1 MNLFPGEKAGLP
13 PEFPAVF
20 PENGGVLPVF
30 SPALPRKTFLDLPP
44 RGTFILEIMEPWLPK
59 TERTWDT
66 DPEKGRDV
74 SLSNH
79 FVHPYMPNSVPAI
92 EAEML
97 REVGVKDVAEIYR
110 SVIPEDLLFPGEMD
124 LPEPILS
131 EQALK
136 RHMNALLAQN
146 TSTAEALS
154 FLGAGCYKRYIPA
167 VCDEIA
173 NRSEFLTA
181 YCGDTYS
188 DHGKMQAIFEY
199 ASMMAE
205 LLELDVVSYPTY
217 DAGQAV
223 SSSFRMAF
231 RLRPDRKEILI
242 PAHMSP
248 EIRSQAEAYC
258 APFGTLVPVADP
270 GGILDLEDLKA
281 KLSENT
287 AAVFLENPSFLGVFQ
302 PKAREVMD
310 LAHQAGALG
319 IVMPEVSSLGVMD
332 PPARY
337 GADLTCGDIQPL
349 GIHMQ
354 YGSGCAG
361 FIAMDNDPALVNE
374 LPTYLYGICETGKE
388 GQYGWGRALYY
399 RNSHA
404 SREKA
409 KEYFGTECGLWAI
422 VAGCYLATMGPQGM
436 QELGARIL
444 AYAAYAQQK
453 LAALP
458 GVKVN
463 PAPVFQEF
471 VVDFS
476 ATGKTVAEINAALL
490 ERNIFGGVDLGRAF
504 PDCQGQALYCVSDT
518 TTAADIDTLYAAL
531 AAILGGSAQ

>member
-1 MNLFPGEKAGLP
+1 
-13 PEFPAVF
+13 
-20 PENGGVLPVF
+20 
-30 SPALPRKTFLDLPP
+30 
-44 RGTFILEIMEPWLPK
+44 MEPWLPK
-59 TERTWDT
+59 TEWTWDT

-136 RHMNALLAQN
+136 RHMNAILARN
-146 TSTAEALS
+146 TSTEEAIS

-231 RLRPDRKEILI
+231 RLRPERREILI
-242 PAHMSP
+242 PAHMNP
-248 EIRSQAEAYC
+248 EIRSQAETYC
-258 APFGTLVPVADP
+258 APFGKLVPVADP
-270 GGILDLEDLKA
+270 GGVVDLDDLKA
-281 KLSENT
+281 KLSDNT
-287 AAVFLENPSFLGVFQ
+287 AAVFLENPSYLGAFQ
-302 PKAREVMD
+302 PQAKQVMD
-310 LAHQAGALG
+310 LAHGAGALG
-319 IVMPEVSSLGVMD
+319 IVMPEVSALGIME

-361 FIAMDNDPALVNE
+361 FIAMDSDPALVNE
-374 LPTYLYGICETGKE
+374 LPTYLYGISETGKA

-404 SREKA
+404 TREKA

-422 VAGCYLATMGPQGM
+422 VAGCYLAVMGPQGM
-436 QELGARIL
+436 RELGERIL
-444 AYAAYAQQK
+444 SYAAYAQKQ

-476 ATGKTVAEINAALL
+476 ATGKSVAEIHAALL

-504 PDCQGQALYCVSDT
+504 PDCAGQALYCVNDT
-518 TTAADIDTLYAAL
+518 TTAADIHTLCAAL
-531 AAILGGSAQ
+531 AEILGGSAQ

>member
-1 MNLFPGEKAGLP
+1 M
-13 PEFPAVF
+13 
-20 PENGGVLPVF
+20 
-30 SPALPRKTFLDLPP
+30 
-44 RGTFILEIMEPWLPK
+44 
-59 TERTWDT
+59 
-66 DPEKGRDV
+66 
-74 SLSNH
+74 SNH
-79 FVHPYMPNSVPAI
+79 FIHPYMPNSVPEI
-92 EAEML
+92 EGEML
-97 REVGVKDVAEIYR
+97 REIGVGDVSEIYR
-110 SVIPEDLLFPGEMD
+110 SVIPEDLLFQGEMD
-124 LPEPILS
+124 LPDPIPS

-136 RHMNALLAQN
+136 RHMNGLLAQN

-302 PKAREVMD
+302 PKAKEVMD

>member
-1 MNLFPGEKAGLP
+1 M
-13 PEFPAVF
+13 
-20 PENGGVLPVF
+20 
-30 SPALPRKTFLDLPP
+30 
-44 RGTFILEIMEPWLPK
+44 
-59 TERTWDT
+59 
-66 DPEKGRDV
+66 
-74 SLSNH
+74 SNH
-79 FVHPYMPNSVPAI
+79 FIHPYMPNSVPEI
-92 EAEML
+92 EGEML
-97 REVGVKDVAEIYR
+97 REIGVGDVSEIYR
-110 SVIPEDLLFPGEMD
+110 SVIPEDLLFQGEMD
-124 LPEPILS
+124 LPDPIPS

-136 RHMNALLAQN
+136 RHMNGLLAQN

-154 FLGAGCYKRYIPA
+154 FLGAGCYQRYIPA

-354 YGSGCAG
+354 YGSGWSMSCPPISTASARPARRGSTAG
-361 FIAMDNDPALVNE
+361 AGPSTTATATPPGRRPRSTSAPSAACGPSWPGATWPPWVPRACRN
-374 LPTYLYGICETGKE
+374 
-388 GQYGWGRALYY
+388 WGRA
-399 RNSHA
+399 SWPTPPMP
-404 SREKA
+404 SRS
-409 KEYFGTECGLWAI
+409 W
-422 VAGCYLATMGPQGM
+422 
-436 QELGARIL
+436 
-444 AYAAYAQQK
+444 
-453 LAALP
+453 LP
-458 GVKVN
+458 CPG
-463 PAPVFQEF
+463 
-471 VVDFS
+471 
-476 ATGKTVAEINAALL
+476 
-490 ERNIFGGVDLGRAF
+490 
-504 PDCQGQALYCVSDT
+504 
-518 TTAADIDTLYAAL
+518 
-531 AAILGGSAQ
+531 

>member
-1 MNLFPGEKAGLP
+1 M
-13 PEFPAVF
+13 
-20 PENGGVLPVF
+20 
-30 SPALPRKTFLDLPP
+30 
-44 RGTFILEIMEPWLPK
+44 
-59 TERTWDT
+59 
-66 DPEKGRDV
+66 
-74 SLSNH
+74 SNH
-79 FVHPYMPNSVPAI
+79 FIHPYMPNSVPEI
-92 EAEML
+92 EGEML
-97 REVGVKDVAEIYR
+97 REIGVGDVSEIYR
-110 SVIPEDLLFPGEMD
+110 SVIPEDLLFQGEMD
-124 LPEPILS
+124 LPDPIPS

-136 RHMNALLAQN
+136 RHMNGLLAQN

-248 EIRSQAEAYC
+248 EIRFQAEAYC

-302 PKAREVMD
+302 PKAKEVMD

>member
-1 MNLFPGEKAGLP
+1 
-13 PEFPAVF
+13 
-20 PENGGVLPVF
+20 
-30 SPALPRKTFLDLPP
+30 
-44 RGTFILEIMEPWLPK
+44 
-59 TERTWDT
+59 
-66 DPEKGRDV
+66 
-74 SLSNH
+74 
-79 FVHPYMPNSVPAI
+79 
-92 EAEML
+92 
-97 REVGVKDVAEIYR
+97 
-110 SVIPEDLLFPGEMD
+110 
-124 LPEPILS
+124 
-131 EQALK
+131 
-136 RHMNALLAQN
+136 
-146 TSTAEALS
+146 
-154 FLGAGCYKRYIPA
+154 
-167 VCDEIA
+167 
-173 NRSEFLTA
+173 
-181 YCGDTYS
+181 
-188 DHGKMQAIFEY
+188 
-199 ASMMAE
+199 
-205 LLELDVVSYPTY
+205 
-217 DAGQAV
+217 
-223 SSSFRMAF
+223 MAF